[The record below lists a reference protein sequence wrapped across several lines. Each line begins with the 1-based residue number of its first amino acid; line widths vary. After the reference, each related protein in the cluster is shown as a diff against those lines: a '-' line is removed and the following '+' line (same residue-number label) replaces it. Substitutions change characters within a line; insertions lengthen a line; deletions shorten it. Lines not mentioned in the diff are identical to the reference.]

1 MNSRLRLIALLL
13 FAAAGGGLWTWRQR
27 QEVAQRQAHVDA
39 LARRPAPH
47 PTPAPVP
54 VPPPVEVAPLPVPS
68 EPPPPAPAVAA
79 APPPP
84 PMTIELRKLDADP
97 RKAEELKKLDA
108 LETRT
113 SLDRNYASIYLTL
126 ENVAGVTADQIDQLK
141 ALLAQKREVGLT
153 ALNQPGFTLS
163 AEAQDLAQNLAAA
176 EDAIDEQIKQTI
188 GERGFSLYQEEKQI
202 LPQRKTTELVVQS
215 LTASPEALS
224 AGQRDQLAAILAK
237 YPAPGEMLSRT
248 EFTSLFNFAVT
259 PSTITDAAIKAA
271 EPVLS
276 PAQLRALQE
285 VQTQQKTQGQLF
297 DWLDRLQRPA
307 NPAPAA
313 AP

>member
-1 MNSRLRLIALLL
+1 MNSRLRLVVLLL
-13 FAAAGGGLWTWRQR
+13 FAAAGGGLWTWWQR
-27 QEVAQRQAHVDA
+27 QEFDQRQAHVDT
-39 LARRPAPH
+39 LASRPAPR
-47 PTPAPVP
+47 PTPAAP
-54 VPPPVEVAPLPVPS
+54 VPPPVEVTLLPIPR
-68 EPPPPAPAVAA
+68 EPPTPAPTIAA
-79 APPPP
+79 TPPP

-108 LETRT
+108 LETRA
-113 SLDRNYASIYLTL
+113 SLDRNYASVYLAL
-126 ENVAGVTADQIDQLK
+126 ENVAGVTPDQIDQLK
-141 ALLAQKREVGLT
+141 SLLAQKRDVGLT
-153 ALNQPGFTLS
+153 ALNQPDFTLS
-163 AEAQDLAQNLAAA
+163 AEAQGLAQNLAAA

-188 GERGFSLYQEEKQI
+188 GERGFSLYLEEKRI
-202 LPQRKTTELVVQS
+202 LPQRKATELVVQS
-215 LTASPEALS
+215 LTASPEALN

-237 YPAPGEMLSRT
+237 YPAPGENLSRT